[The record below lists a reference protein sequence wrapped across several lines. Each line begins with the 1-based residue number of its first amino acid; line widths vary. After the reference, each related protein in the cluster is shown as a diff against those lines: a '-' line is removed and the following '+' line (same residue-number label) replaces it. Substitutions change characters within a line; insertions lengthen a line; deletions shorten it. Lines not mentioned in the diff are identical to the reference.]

1 MDIVKIYRDAF
12 SGLNRDI
19 WLITSVMFVNRLGTL
34 ILPFITLYTTQEI
47 GWTKPQAGVAVA
59 CFGAGSLAGSYLGGW
74 LTDKI
79 GYYKVFLFS
88 LIGGGL
94 AYYVLQFFTSY
105 IALSLGLFVASTIA
119 DLLRPALYTGI
130 RFFTDE
136 NTQTRAVSLLR
147 MAFNLGFVIGPAI
160 GGAIIALTSYKWIF
174 ILDAFT
180 CWGAAIM
187 TYFLIK
193 DYSHKQFENNVLD
206 EEVSVEIKN
215 PYRDKPY
222 LLFLFYSLLM
232 LIGFFQILFTVP
244 LYLEEVAHFS
254 TDEIGI
260 FFGINGALV
269 FILEMPLVQYVDK
282 RKVIMKAMVVGS
294 AMIGIGLLALISQ
307 TYILISLAIFL
318 LLTGVGE
325 IVNFPFISTTA
336 LKRATDQNSGMMLA
350 MTSVMFSVSLI
361 VSPPL
366 GTTILE
372 HYGYTVLW
380 ITMATLC
387 FISAVGLQSVRH
399 YFD

>member
-336 LKRATDQNSGMMLA
+336 LKRATDQNSGKMLA

-361 VSPPL
+361 VAPPL
-366 GTTILE
+366 GTTLLE
-372 HYGYTVLW
+372 HYGYTILW

>member
-336 LKRATDQNSGMMLA
+336 LKRATDQNSGKMLA

-361 VSPPL
+361 VAPPL